1 MIGSAHEGG
10 ITFVRLEQIQG
21 ILRMPEITEPSEAMD
36 FIRRVAETQAK
47 QQEQV
52 AEKCIAYLKRK
63 ELPTSEEV
71 RQSINSLVG
80 KRQEVLRYHV
90 YRKEWALRQGLESF
104 IRASDQASIDIS
116 RHDAALGALAESR
129 DFQDQ
134 IDQAVGYSAQKDVV
148 AYCAL
153 ALGVRGILKE
163 IRGLRSDISDNIS
176 GIVEQVFSADI
187 SHFIRKLRNNLVHG
201 RVLVPEWSVSYSGG
215 LKTSTG
221 SMMYRKKELLKSG
234 NWNEQ
239 SRNYIQSIRGER
251 VHLSAVVREHFGLL
265 NRLGT
270 EIEDLFARNTSEAEK
285 DYWEI
290 EDSHKRSL
298 RRQLTNILVRQLP
311 EGKSPYDYL
320 HRFFD
325 PETLREILRRKR
337 NSKDQVDFMMTLQ
350 STEIDWDD
358 DLRKMLY
365 KIFGVVHDSGD

>member
-1 MIGSAHEGG
+1 
-10 ITFVRLEQIQG
+10 
-21 ILRMPEITEPSEAMD
+21 MPKISKPSEAMD
-36 FIRRVAETQAK
+36 FLRRVADTQAK

-90 YRKEWALRQGLESF
+90 YRKEWVLRQGLESF
-104 IRASDQASIDIS
+104 IRASHQASIDIS

-153 ALGVRGILKE
+153 ALGVRDILKE

-221 SMMYRKKELLKSG
+221 SMMYSKKEMLKSG

-239 SRNYIQSIRGER
+239 SCNYIQSTRGEKIQ
-251 VHLSAVVREHFGLL
+251 LSVVVREHFGLL

-270 EIEDLFARNTSEAEK
+270 EMEDLFARNTSEAEK

-298 RRQLTNILVRQLP
+298 RRQWTKILLGQLP
-311 EGKSPYDYL
+311 EGESPYDYL

-325 PETLREILRRKR
+325 PATLREILRHAR
-337 NSKDQVDFMMTLQ
+337 NSKDQVDFMMALK
-350 STEIDWDD
+350 SAEIDWDD
-358 DLRKMLY
+358 DLRETMY
-365 KIFGVVHDSGD
+365 RMFVDSHGSSD